1 MSSMDTPAS
10 PQTTNEDAPLAS
22 PSRSVPENEN
32 GKSDGTDKLTFS
44 EQQPTSELVSKA
56 QAFLESPELKGNDA
70 DSKTQFLVTKGI
82 PAETADELQKA
93 LASIPVIPAR
103 TYPEALVAPPRSR
116 LFENLVTLYY
126 FFAYAAGGSAVL
138 TFAYSKF
145 ILPRWSRML
154 VAKHRL
160 RKHQLGLLQRLT
172 TELKAHKGKSLT
184 ADSVAPTSESKEP
197 ISSTKL
203 QQLRAQVSDIGPKT
217 NRQHTL
223 QSLSD
228 LTGYLSSQYH
238 ITSGLSSAMRSYN
251 FQFAMP
257 GATPNSN
264 KDDIHNDIKK
274 DLRSLKG
281 LLINR
286 RTFLQ
291 GSSVPR
297 PVSVERVY

>member
-10 PQTTNEDAPLAS
+10 PQTTNEDAPLLAFQICT
-22 PSRSVPENEN
+22 RKRER
-32 GKSDGTDKLTFS
+32 KSDGTDKLTFS

-93 LASIPVIPAR
+93 LASIP
-103 TYPEALVAPPRSR
+103 
-116 LFENLVTLYY
+116 
-126 FFAYAAGGSAVL
+126 
-138 TFAYSKF
+138 
-145 ILPRWSRML
+145 
-154 VAKHRL
+154 
-160 RKHQLGLLQRLT
+160 RLT

-228 LTGYLSSQYH
+228 LTGYLSSLPH
-238 ITSGLSSAMRSYN
+238 HFRS
-251 FQFAMP
+251 
-257 GATPNSN
+257 
-264 KDDIHNDIKK
+264 
-274 DLRSLKG
+274 
-281 LLINR
+281 
-286 RTFLQ
+286 
-291 GSSVPR
+291 
-297 PVSVERVY
+297 